1 VATGVFPLQIGS
13 PAERESLVPG
23 SRSVVAEA
31 DRVEAHRFRDSGG
44 AVLVTAAVVSTL
56 PTTTSRNQC
65 RQ

>member
-23 SRSVVAEA
+23 ARSVVGDAHQ
-31 DRVEAHRFRDSGG
+31 VVAHRPWNSGG